1 MPDAETERIVFGD
14 TYIKICIPNL
24 APMQAG
30 ARNRTRQVRL
40 DIKIDLFADLSE
52 EERSSYVLQDFG
64 TAMRQA
70 DECDVLANQIY
81 VCE

>member
-1 MPDAETERIVFGD
+1 MGKEVIVNFSGMMKLDRHTKFCHVETKEEISAD
-14 TYIKICIPNL
+14 
-24 APMQAG
+24 Q
-30 ARNRTRQVRL
+30 
-40 DIKIDLFADLSE
+40 FADLSE

-81 VCE
+81 VIE